1 MTAVSK
7 LAADL
12 AITNAQIALIQRHIE
27 RERKLIAELAA
38 MRARWEREE
47 RK

>member
-1 MTAVSK
+1 MSAAFNK
-7 LAADL
+7 LAEL
-12 AITNAQIALIQRHIE
+12 AITNAQMALIQRHIE
-27 RERKLIAELAA
+27 WERKLIAELAA